1 MKCKI
6 MQFMMM
12 MMEVEEDR
20 RKRYEADKGRR
31 RKMRRESGREGRW
44 QTGSGKEEDIAD
56 SSSAI
61 VGPDS
66 ISSRETRTDRCAPC
80 SEHAWGKRRFLQKM
94 YVSSE
99 GVNKPE
105 RVADHS
111 YNEYRVLLALLSIF
125 ACGRRCSDAGHI

>member
-1 MKCKI
+1 

-44 QTGSGKEEDIAD
+44 QTGRGKEEEDIAD